1 VAGCCAIAALKNPAE
16 SIVKAS
22 TVTAAFRDFS
32 GRAHKIA
39 YVIRRPHQVLGT
51 QILKDVLKDVLKK
64 ALVERKTILN
74 FLTMMVE
81 GDD

>member
-39 YVIRRPHQVLGT
+39 YVIRRPHQVLP